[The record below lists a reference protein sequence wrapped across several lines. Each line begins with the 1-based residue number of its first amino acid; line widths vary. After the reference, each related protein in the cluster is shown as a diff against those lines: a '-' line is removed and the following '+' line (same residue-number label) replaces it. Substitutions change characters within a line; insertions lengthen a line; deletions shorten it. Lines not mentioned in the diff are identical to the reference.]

1 MTVTPAAS
9 YAFSTGQQV
18 VVRNTTTGL
27 KNFAPVLS
35 YSKTTGVLVLGVS
48 ERFDTDFWNTTP
60 AADEV
65 SVNLSGL
72 NGVNG
77 LDGEDGATG
86 ATGVTGT
93 IIFSGATDPNV
104 STTSPS
110 WAPYAGRIG
119 DFYISTTD
127 GWLYLRT
134 L

>member
-18 VVRNTTTGL
+18 VVRNVVAGTQCT
-27 KNFAPVLS
+27 APVFS

-48 ERFDTDFWNTTP
+48 ARFDLLFFSTP
-60 AADEV
+60 PTADEV
-65 SVNLSGL
+65 SVNLIGL
-72 NGVNG
+72 DGVNG
-77 LDGEDGATG
+77 LNGLDGATG

-104 STTSPS
+104 ITNAPP